1 MKNRKT
7 VILWTGQYSND
18 GLERLETLT
27 RVERCFFPVHN
38 PRLVGRPGAWTL
50 IADMLEYIPHVNDY
64 PIDAQP

>member
-7 VILWTGQYSND
+7 VILWAGSTAMD
-18 GLERLETLT
+18 GVEMFETFT

-50 IADMLEYIPHVNDY
+50 IADVLEYIPHVND
-64 PIDAQP
+64 IDAQP